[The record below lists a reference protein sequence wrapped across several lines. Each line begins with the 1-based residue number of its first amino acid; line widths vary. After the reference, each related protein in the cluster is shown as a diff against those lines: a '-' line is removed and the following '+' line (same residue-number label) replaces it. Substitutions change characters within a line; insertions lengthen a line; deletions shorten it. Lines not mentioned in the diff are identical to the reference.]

1 MIKFIFKIHLFFL
14 FKIIYFLILFLFLLK
29 NYFLKILIFVRFQN
43 FFYLYN
49 LYNSLY
55 YDFKKRYFKMS
66 VFSRFQKKLFFCPD
80 NSTFYF

>member
-1 MIKFIFKIHLFFL
+1 MIKFIFKIHSIFL
-14 FKIIYFLILFLFLLK
+14 FKIIYFLILFLFLIIKLFFK
-29 NYFLKILIFVRFQN
+29 NSYFRAISK
-43 FFYLYN
+43 FFYLC
-49 LYNSLY
+49 NSLY